1 MLLRVNTN
9 TFNLKQSKQD
19 LRDYLYKKSGTTLK
33 PSVDLRQ
40 YDSLVENQ
48 MDLGSCVGNAIT
60 NCYELQVK
68 QLYPDTFIDL
78 SRLFVYYN
86 ARLLD
91 GTVDSD
97 VGTTIR
103 SGIQAGNHFGLCT
116 ETLWPYDVSKF
127 STRPNPECYRD
138 GSYRTI
144 TQYQSLSG
152 LEDILDCLNNDK
164 PAVIGTHLYESFLSI
179 DKTNPVVES
188 PSYDDGY
195 IGAHAMVILGYDLEK
210 KQLLA
215 KNSFGVDWGESGYC
229 YIPFYY
235 AQKEFFERWMFQIT
249 DPTTNLIV
257 ESAHI

>member
-1 MLLRVNTN
+1 MLVN
-9 TFNLKQSKQD
+9 
-19 LRDYLYKKSGTTLK
+19 LK
-33 PSVDLRQ
+33 PSTFLLRQSSTDERDYIYQRTTAELKSIVDLRQ
-40 YDSLVENQ
+40 FDSLIENQ

-68 QLYPDTFIDL
+68 QLYPNTFVDL

-91 GTVDSD
+91 GTVDTD

-103 SGIQAGNHFGLCT
+103 GGIKAGNHFGLCT
-116 ETLWPYDVSKF
+116 EELWPYDVSKF

-144 TQYQSLSG
+144 THYQSLAG
-152 LEDILDCLNNDK
+152 LADILDCVNNEK
-164 PAVIGTHLYESFLSI
+164 PVVIGTHLYESFMSL
-179 DKTNPVVES
+179 DKDSPVIE
-188 PSYDDGY
+188 PPGYNDDY
-195 IGAHAMVILGYDLEK
+195 IGAHAMVILGYNLEN

-215 KNSFGVDWGESGYC
+215 KNSFGVDWGEDGYC

-235 AQKEFFERWMFQIT
+235 AQKEFFERWVFQIT
-249 DPTTNLIV
+249 NPTTKIIT
-257 ESAHI
+257 ESQN